1 MTDQERQAIMAL
13 AIMAAFADD
22 RNEAAERDEVKRVAD
37 SLSRDSDVNVAALYQ
52 DVLLKRA
59 TLDSAVTALASPET
73 RRLAYELAVGVCNAD
88 GALSDGE
95 RTFLYALETR
105 LGFDHAEAASARA
118 FTAES
123 EALAVAPL
131 VDVPPI
137 PDPAAP
143 AAAAAPNHDR
153 MILNYAILNG
163 ALELLPDSL
172 ATMAIIP
179 LQMKMVYRIGKSTA
193 TNWIAATSRTSS
205 RRPAS
210 AWPRNTSS
218 RSARRLLGSLFGK
231 EAFADGR
238 PGGATKQ
245 VVSSGFSFATT
256 YALGRLAVGYYAG
269 GRTFSTEV
277 LKDTYAGLLGEA
289 KGLQQQYL
297 PAIQEK
303 ARTVNV
309 AQVCR
314 RSGHRPRRPLTGPG
328 VGKPSPAVMRELTGS
343 IGHSRAL
350 PLQPRLWPSERWEE
364 PSPPLGDD
372 GHEPCRLP
380 GVEQSSACLVPTEYA
395 SRISP

>member
-1 MTDQERQAIMAL
+1 MTDQERQAIMTL

-22 RNEAAERDEVKRVAD
+22 RKEAAERDEVRRVAD
-37 SLSRDSDVNVAALYQ
+37 SLSRDSDINVAALYQ

-59 TLDSAVTALASPET
+59 TLDSAVAALASPET
-73 RRLAYELAVGVCNAD
+73 RRLAYELSVGVCNAD

-105 LGFDHAEAASARA
+105 LGFDHAEADSAHA

-131 VDVPPI
+131 VEVPPI
-137 PDPAAP
+137 PEPATP
-143 AAAAAPNHDR
+143 AAAAAPASAAPDHDK

-179 LQMKMVYRIGKSTA
+179 LQMKMVYRIGKSYGYELDRGHIKDFLATA
-193 TNWIAATSRTSS
+193 GIGL
-205 RRPAS
+205 AS
-210 AWPRNTSS
+210 QYVEQVGI
-218 RSARRLLGSLFGK
+218 RLLGSLFGK
-231 EAFADGR
+231 KRLRGMVGR
-238 PGGATKQ
+238 MANQ
-245 VVSSGFSFATT
+245 AISSGFSFATT
-256 YALGRLAVGYYAG
+256 YALGRLAVRYYAG
-269 GRTFSTEV
+269 GRTFSSQV

-309 AQVCR
+309 AQV
-314 RSGHRPRRPLTGPG
+314 LQE
-328 VGKPSPAVMRELTGS
+328 V
-343 IGHSRAL
+343 RA
-350 PLQPRLWPSERWEE
+350 
-364 PSPPLGDD
+364 
-372 GHEPCRLP
+372 
-380 GVEQSSACLVPTEYA
+380 
-395 SRISP
+395 